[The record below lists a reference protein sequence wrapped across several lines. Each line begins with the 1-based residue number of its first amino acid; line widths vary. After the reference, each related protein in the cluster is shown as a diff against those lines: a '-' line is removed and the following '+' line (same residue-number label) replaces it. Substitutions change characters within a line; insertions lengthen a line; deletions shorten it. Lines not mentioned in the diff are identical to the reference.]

1 MREEKNVEERQMG
14 ENRQNGR
21 QRKFKG
27 EKGMGRREK
36 GEESERREKVEE
48 SKGRL
53 DGGEWI
59 ERERKDKRGEQ

>member
-1 MREEKNVEERQMG
+1 M
-14 ENRQNGR
+14 
-21 QRKFKG
+21 KG

-36 GEESERREKVEE
+36 GEEVREGRKEKGEE

-59 ERERKDKRGEQ
+59 EREKG

>member
-14 ENRQNGR
+14 ENRQKGR
-21 QRKFKG
+21 QRKLKK

-36 GEESERREKVEE
+36 GEESERRAKEKIEE

-53 DGGEWI
+53 DGREWI
-59 ERERKDKRGEQ
+59 EREKV

>member
-21 QRKFKG
+21 QRKLKG

-36 GEESERREKVEE
+36 GEESERMVEK

-59 ERERKDKRGEQ
+59 EREKG